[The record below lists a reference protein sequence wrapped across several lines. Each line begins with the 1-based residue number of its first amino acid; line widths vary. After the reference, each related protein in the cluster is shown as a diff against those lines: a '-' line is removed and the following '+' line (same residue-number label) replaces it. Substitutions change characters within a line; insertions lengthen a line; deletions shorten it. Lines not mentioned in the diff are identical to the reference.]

1 MATKRD
7 RRERPSEFDLD
18 RLTRARRRFWP
29 AVDVAL
35 ERVGGYAQCVMHPS
49 EYVGRV
55 EREFPAFATDL
66 RGMGFHR
73 EPIAALK
80 VHADGRAS
88 AGSWVKRAS
97 TFADEQ
103 LHVTLFDPGNGVEV
117 CAHWEYSW
125 LTHPIKHYRGVG
137 WDTDRGVR
145 TMRDLLSRNGIA
157 YLVD

>member
-29 AVDVAL
+29 AVDGAL